1 MADPIGIKRPTEADR
16 VHSTRMLTKLELVNR
31 TQAAILAREA
41 RLYD

>member
-1 MADPIGIKRPTEADR
+1 
-16 VHSTRMLTKLELVNR
+16 MLTKLELVNR

>member
-1 MADPIGIKRPTEADR
+1 M
-16 VHSTRMLTKLELVNR
+16 HSTRMLTKLELVNR